1 MWFFSSKA
9 KRLKK
14 LEKKV
19 KKLADE
25 ISRLERIRIGKDY
38 VSNLTSEEIK
48 SKIDKLEAK
57 KRKYN
62 QKLYLQI
69 NPA

>member
-19 KKLADE
+19 QKIVDE
-25 ISRLERIRIGKDY
+25 ISRLERIRTGKDY
-38 VSNLTSEEIK
+38 ASNLTGKEIE
-48 SKIDKLEAK
+48 SKIDKLETK
-57 KRKYN
+57 KKKCS